1 MNRDE
6 MLASLLEKPSTAKDS
21 DLDVVE
27 ERTVPEA
34 EKSETALELDAWSLR
49 RGSEVLHE
57 SERISKAFADLAPT
71 DTSDPKQWEKA
82 TQVAENAKLATA
94 DFHAAAFEPSPQ
106 LAKACKNERI
116 HRYMK
121 NLMETP
127 EFQALHNETQLDEF
141 AASVAAASFAEQWV
155 EYVKTEE
162 PSDEF
167 KKDMQARKACS
178 KALAGAA
185 GEVGDLRDA
194 QAALGIGGDGGGK
207 GAICGDEL
215 AKVFKRVRG
224 NRSLKRICELAG
236 RYRRFAQAQ
245 QRKKVLHGRD
255 DVVGVVM
262 DGDIGR
268 LLPHELA
275 QIGDEDLE
283 LDVMRRI
290 VERQAMCR
298 DFRGIESK
306 ARGPIVVVVDE
317 SGSMSGE
324 PLFTAKAMALS
335 LAWVAR
341 SQNRYCCLVGFSGGS
356 GGSFCVCPPKGA
368 VPSYIDF
375 ESGDA
380 PTWDKGPAALMSWLE
395 HDYSGGTSLA
405 VLMQQIPNQWSA
417 IGAPRGKTD
426 VICISD
432 GMVDFSDEMERS
444 FLAWKHVENVKLI
457 TLFINADPGGM
468 ARISDKVHRVRSLG
482 LDEEGVGE
490 ALSV

>member
-1 MNRDE
+1 MNHEE
-6 MLASLLEKPSTAKDS
+6 MLASLLEKPATAKDS
-21 DLDVVE
+21 DLEVVE

-49 RGSEVLHE
+49 RGGEVFRE
-57 SERISKAFADLAPT
+57 SERIGKAFGGLHKPD
-71 DTSDPKQWEKA
+71 DPSFDPVPA
-82 TQVAENAKLATA
+82 VTAAELATA

-116 HRYMK
+116 HRYMR

-224 NRSLKRICELAG
+224 NKSLKRICELAG

-298 DFRGIESK
+298 DFRGVESK
-306 ARGPIVVVVDE
+306 ARGPIVVLVDE
-317 SGSMSGE
+317 SRSMRGE
-324 PLFTAKAMALS
+324 PLFTAKAVALA
-335 LAWVAR
+335 LGWVAR
-341 SQNRYCCLVGFSGGS
+341 SQNRWCCYVGFAGRDGGH
-356 GGSFCVCPPKGA
+356 FCVVPPKGNTQ
-368 VPSYIDF
+368 YRDF
-375 ESGDA
+375 DAGDA
-380 PTWDKGPAALMSWLE
+380 DWDAGPAGLMKWLE
-395 HDYSGGTSLA
+395 HDYSGGTSLN
-405 VLMQQIPNQWSA
+405 VLMSKIPEQWGL
-417 IGAPRGKTD
+417 IGAPKGKTD
-426 VICISD
+426 IICLTD
-432 GMVDFSDEMERS
+432 GQVDFSDEMARS
-444 FLAWKHVENVKLI
+444 FLAWKQSEKVRLVS
-457 TLFINADPGGM
+457 LFINCDPGDM
-468 ARISDKVHRVRSLG
+468 TRISDKVHRVRSLG
-482 LDEEGVGE
+482 LDEEGVAE
-490 ALSV
+490 VMSV

>member
-1 MNRDE
+1 MNREE
-6 MLASLLEKPSTAKDS
+6 MLAILLEKPTTAKDS
-21 DLDVVE
+21 DLEVAE

-34 EKSETALELDAWSLR
+34 EKSETSLELDAWSLR
-49 RGSEVLHE
+49 RGHEVLNE
-57 SERISKAFADLAPT
+57 SERIKKSFENLLPAED
-71 DTSDPKQWEKA
+71 DPNRTTKHTE
-82 TQVAENAKLATA
+82 VLENARLATA

-224 NRSLKRICELAG
+224 NKSLKRICELAG
-236 RYRRFAQAQ
+236 RYRRLAQAQ

-298 DFRGIESK
+298 DFRGVESK
-306 ARGPIVVVVDE
+306 ARGPIVILVDE

-324 PLFTAKAMALS
+324 PLFTAKAVALA
-335 LAWVAR
+335 LGWVAR
-341 SQNRYCCLVGFSGGS
+341 SQNRWCCYVGFAGGD
-356 GGSFCVCPPKGA
+356 GGHFCVVPPKGNTQ
-368 VPSYIDF
+368 YRDF
-375 ESGDA
+375 DAGD
-380 PTWDKGPAALMSWLE
+380 PDWDAGPDGLLKWLE
-395 HDYSGGTSLA
+395 HDYSGGTTLN
-405 VLMQQIPNQWSA
+405 VLMSKIPEQWSL
-417 IGAPRGKTD
+417 IGAPKGKTD
-426 VICISD
+426 VLCITD
-432 GMVDFSDEMERS
+432 GQVGFSDEMAKS
-444 FLAWKHVENVKLI
+444 FLAWKQAEHVKLI
-457 TLFINADPGGM
+457 SLFINADPGDM
-468 ARISDKVHRVRSLG
+468 TRISDKVHRVKSLG
-482 LDEEGVGE
+482 LEEEGVAE
-490 ALSV
+490 VMSV

>member
-1 MNRDE
+1 MNREE
-6 MLASLLEKPSTAKDS
+6 MLASLLEKPTTKDS
-21 DLDVVE
+21 DLEVVE
-27 ERTVPEA
+27 ERKVPEA
-34 EKSETALELDAWSLR
+34 ERSETALQLDEWSLR
-49 RGSEVLHE
+49 RGREVYAE
-57 SERISKAFADLAPT
+57 SERIQKPFNDLVSDKCGADEVVSA
-71 DTSDPKQWEKA
+71 
-82 TQVAENAKLATA
+82 AELATA
-94 DFHAAAFEPSPQ
+94 DFHAAAFEPNPQ
-106 LAKACKNERI
+106 LAEACKNERI

-155 EYVKTEE
+155 AYVKTEE

-207 GAICGDEL
+207 GAINGDEL

-255 DVVGVVM
+255 DVVGVVQ

-298 DFRGIESK
+298 DFRGVESK

-341 SQNRYCCLVGFSGGS
+341 SQGRYCCLVGFSGGT

-368 VPSYIDF
+368 MPSYIDF
-375 ESGDA
+375 EAVEDGQPEVWEQS
-380 PTWDKGPAALMSWLE
+380 PAALMNWLE
-395 HDYSGGTSLA
+395 HDYSGGTNLD
-405 VLMQQIPNQWSA
+405 VPLDTLPKQWEK
-417 IGAPRGKTD
+417 IGAPRGVTD
-426 VICISD
+426 VIIVTD
-432 GMVDFSDEMERS
+432 AQVDVPEELEKS
-444 FLAWKHVENVKLI
+444 FMAWKLKEKAKLI
-457 TLFINADPGGM
+457 TLVINCDPGDM
-468 ARISDKVHRVRSLG
+468 TRISDKVHRVKSLG
-482 LDEEGVGE
+482 LEEEGVAE
-490 ALSV
+490 VMSV